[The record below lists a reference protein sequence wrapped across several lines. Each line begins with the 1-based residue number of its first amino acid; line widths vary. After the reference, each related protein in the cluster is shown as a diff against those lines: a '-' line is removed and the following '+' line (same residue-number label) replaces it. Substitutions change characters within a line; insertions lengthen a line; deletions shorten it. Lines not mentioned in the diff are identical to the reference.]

1 LMSLAM
7 RGFFAINAYRNA
19 CFFTPN
25 LPLWNGPLRIP
36 VSAGEPRWAG
46 FLCGKGSFQ
55 MVGKRYEY
63 RAT

>member
-1 LMSLAM
+1 M
-7 RGFFAINAYRNA
+7 FFI
-19 CFFTPN
+19 PN

-55 MVGKRYEY
+55 RVGTRYEIINPLQSTNSY
-63 RAT
+63 R

>member
-1 LMSLAM
+1 AGLFCNKCVPQRM
-7 RGFFAINAYRNA
+7 
-19 CFFTPN
+19 FFTPN
-25 LPLWNGPLRIP
+25 LTLWNGPLRIP